1 MRAQPHETRSWV
13 PAERAIFCHSH
24 SDGSAALSG
33 RCLRLLRLRA
43 GSQSSLSGDYFRH
56 SVIGSFP
63 KLHVKTRFSRH
74 TPEIIDG
81 VPLSSTHSV
90 RHRHQRQLCLLRAGK
105 GSSCKRVV
113 RIVKKIHFAQSVQPG
128 SWSDECVFPSPAP
141 HTPSQFLTVSRFH
154 VPPVRGLPAVGMAA
168 DSFLYVRPPCALR
181 GDCGNMHTHL
191 VTGRNRSSQIL
202 CLFQFTFELKLT
214 GL

>member
-43 GSQSSLSGDYFRH
+43 GSQSSLSGDYFGH
-56 SVIGSFP
+56 SVIGSSP

-81 VPLSSTHSV
+81 VPLSATHSV

-141 HTPSQFLTVSRFH
+141 HTPSQFLTVCK
-154 VPPVRGLPAVGMAA
+154 VPRAAGQGASCGRDGHGQLSLRTSSLRSAGRLWQHAHTPRDRKEQVFSDSVSLPV
-168 DSFLYVRPPCALR
+168 
-181 GDCGNMHTHL
+181 H
-191 VTGRNRSSQIL
+191 I
-202 CLFQFTFELKLT
+202 
-214 GL
+214 